1 MPKIPAITKT
11 ETESTFDESAVRSH
25 IEMLNQLASGLAGK
39 FVVSTFF
46 ANTTGEDRAGGVISH
61 HPVGDVDGMVEAVMS
76 HSSTPN
82 ANCYICPNLMRPSL
96 ERGKKGSECDVLAV
110 LALVADLD
118 DDTGRSGTMPIDPSY
133 VVASSPGNYQ
143 CFLLLD
149 RPIPPAEAKALARA
163 LKVAANADHCTVD
176 MSHVWRVPGG
186 LNWPNAKKLARG
198 RAPEPVAVTIAE
210 PWDGSL
216 IGVDELRATLE
227 PWTGKESASGQLVTL
242 GELPSLRDVTVSETS
257 AALLSANDVGD
268 RSEHAARVAEQLA
281 FDGLTAEQACVVFL
295 AATGDWFERYE
306 SKDASKDFS
315 RMWAKFG
322 VHHAE
327 ERAVGDAA
335 ASGMIAKASRK
346 VATPTAANDNTPKP
360 DIAPVRPVDP
370 WLQRKHP
377 PMPDGLLPSAIEEF
391 ARSQAEIMGVDPG
404 GLAVSALAV
413 CAAAIPDSI
422 TIKVKRYDDWQESAR
437 IWVALIGNPS
447 AKKSPIINAASRP
460 LRAIDEKLVREYLHE
475 KRKYDAIGKDAKAET
490 YPPKQIRVRIE
501 DVTIEATQEIL
512 RDSTQ
517 GVLLV
522 RDELS
527 GWFGSMEKYGSG
539 KGAAADRSFWLQS
552 FNGGSYSVNRVGRGV
567 VAIDNLSVSMLG
579 GIQPEPIRKI
589 ATDAADD
596 GLLQRLFPI
605 VLGPS
610 SVGVDAPPAAAVG
623 EYSGLV
629 QRLHTLQ
636 RPMLGGMSEVPLKFD
651 AAGQALRQDLSE
663 KHHEMQ
669 ASWEIINKKLAAHIG
684 KYDGLF
690 ARLCVL
696 WHCIESTSAR
706 PASVIPFDTT
716 NRVAEFL
723 HEFLFPHALAFYS
736 NVLGLSDGHDAL
748 LATAGWILAHQPEKL
763 TVRDV
768 RRGDRT
774 MREMDDEEAAEV
786 LRKLDAMAWIDPI
799 PQVRRDSVAYSVNPE
814 VYSEFEHRA
823 QQEKA
828 RRARVRDL
836 IASSS
841 S

>member
-1 MPKIPAITKT
+1 MAPLPKLDSKSAT
-11 ETESTFDESAVRSH
+11 TFNEPAVRAH
-25 IEMLNQLASGLAGK
+25 VEMLHQLASGISGK

-46 ANTTGEDRAGGVISH
+46 ANPAGEDKAGGVISH
-61 HPVGDVDGMVEAVMS
+61 HAVGDVAGMVESIMA
-76 HSSTPN
+76 HAQTPN
-82 ANCYICPNLMRPSL
+82 ANCYVCPSLMRQTL
-96 ERGKKGSECDVLAV
+96 ERGKKGSEADVVAV

-118 DDTGRSGTMPIDPSY
+118 DDTGRSGAMPVDPNY
-133 VVASSPGNYQ
+133 VIESSPGNFQ

-149 RPIPPAEAKALARA
+149 SPLSPGEAKPLAKAL
-163 LKVAANADHCTVD
+163 KQAANADHCTVD
-176 MSHVWRVPGG
+176 MSHVWRVPGA

-198 RAPEPVAVTIAE
+198 RSPEPVAVNVAE
-210 PWDGSL
+210 PWNGSL
-216 IGVDELRATLE
+216 INVDELRATLE
-227 PWTGKESASGQLVTL
+227 PWASAPVSGRSVTI
-242 GELPSLRDVTVSETS
+242 GELPSVDGITISERAS
-257 AALLSANDVGD
+257 EMLEANDVGD
-268 RSEHAARVAEQLA
+268 RSTHASRVVEQLA
-281 FDGLTAEQACVVFL
+281 FEGLTAEQACAVFL
-295 AATGDWFERYE
+295 AATGNWLHRYPTEERAQKDFER
-306 SKDASKDFS
+306 A
-315 RMWAKFG
+315 WGKFG
-322 VHHAE
+322 ARHAE
-327 ERAVGDAA
+327 ERE
-335 ASGMIAKASRK
+335 ASATLSTEF
-346 VATPTAANDNTPKP
+346 VARNRNKTTPIAANDNKP
-360 DIAPVRPVDP
+360 SSEPAYVRPVDP

-377 PMPDGLLPSAIEEF
+377 PLPDGLLPSAIEEF

-404 GLAVSALAV
+404 GLAVAALAV

-460 LRAIDEKLVREYLHE
+460 LRSIDDEMVRSYLDE
-475 KRKYDAIGKDAKAET
+475 KRKYDGLSKDEKAAT
-490 YPPKQIRVRIE
+490 YPPKQIRTRIE

-527 GWFGSMEKYGSG
+527 GWFGSMEKYGTG
-539 KGAAADRSFWLQS
+539 KGAATDRSFWLQA
-552 FNGGSYSVNRVGRGV
+552 FNGGGYSVNRVGRGV

-589 ATDAADD
+589 ANEASDD

-610 SVGVDAPPAAAVG
+610 SVGIDAPPSAAVG
-623 EYSGLV
+623 EYGGLV

-636 RPMLGGMSEVPLKFD
+636 RPMLGGISEVPLKFD
-651 AAGQALRQDLSE
+651 GAGQALRQELSE

-669 ASWEIINKKLAAHIG
+669 TSWEIINKKLAAHIG

-690 ARLCVL
+690 ARLCVVF
-696 WHCIESTSAR
+696 HCIEATSSR
-706 PASVIPFDTT
+706 PAPVIPFETT
-716 NRVAEFL
+716 RRVAEFL
-723 HEFLFPHALAFYS
+723 HEFLFAHALTFYS

-786 LRKLDAMAWIDPI
+786 LRKLDAMAWLDPI
-799 PQVRRDSVAYSVNPE
+799 PQVRRDSVAYSVNPD
-814 VYSEFEHRA
+814 VYVEFQHRA
-823 QQEKA
+823 SQEKT
-828 RRARVRDL
+828 RRDRVREL

-841 S
+841 L